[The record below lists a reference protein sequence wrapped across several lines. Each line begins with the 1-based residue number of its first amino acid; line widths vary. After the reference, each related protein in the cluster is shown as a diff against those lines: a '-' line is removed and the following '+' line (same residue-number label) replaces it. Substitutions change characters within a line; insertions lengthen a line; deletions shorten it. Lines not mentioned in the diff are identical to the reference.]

1 MENKILK
8 YNNNKGDGR
17 CVKNNFNC
25 TIVAIFVIS
34 DQARGRDYTEAT
46 EAAGRGWGLITA
58 GYSV

>member
-8 YNNNKGDGR
+8 YNNDKGDGR

-34 DQARGRDYTEAT
+34 EQAREGEGEIVLKPLRQQGGD
-46 EAAGRGWGLITA
+46 GG
-58 GYSV
+58 